1 MPVRNLR
8 RHPSIQLKLR
18 TVCAFLTVALALA
31 SEGSHAKPGLA
42 ASPEAQK
49 KFRAI
54 LRDQARELVRLLA
67 ERRFDAA
74 QQAAEQGF
82 DLARRARNPRYE
94 VMFLGNLAQ
103 VHYRA
108 FRYRTTL
115 GLYLSAAEIA
125 RNAGAWDDLAR
136 VHTALSSIY
145 LEFSDT
151 SSALLAIQS
160 AIRACAR
167 FASGA
172 DRATATLALE
182 VVLQAAAVFSELGRW
197 RESEALY
204 EDGIERARAM
214 DAHSREAW
222 AWDKLGVSRLKRGS
236 LAAAEDAHGR
246 AYVLRLRAQP
256 GEIALSR
263 FRLSVLRLEQGDAAA
278 AGLLLRRAFHDY
290 DFLSR
295 TLPPYML
302 HHHRA
307 RVAAALGDKDA
318 ALAAYREALNHA
330 RRWRS
335 ELPKADPFWNSSN
348 SALYRGMLSE
358 YVSLGAA
365 IAIARNDDGLKERIL
380 LDLEDIRTS
389 TFQYAVAAR
398 GSAAP
403 LPAVYW
409 ERVSELRRLETRLLE
424 SFSAA
429 EARRC
434 LELRLELAEL
444 ESLAAGTFSTRESEN
459 FHTRNSLIHSPGG
472 VQGKRR
478 AFFSFA
484 EGKANCYVWSVTTA
498 GIQLRELPGS
508 AELRKQIAAFR
519 GAVEGNRPEAIP
531 LGRDLYRLLFADS
544 GAQSSTEWVLS
555 LDEPLFDLPFAALVA
570 GDDGGR
576 PVFVVERHSLRHV
589 FGLGRP
595 RPSAGR
601 GANFIGVGDPVYN
614 RADDRYQTTS
624 WAGGLL
630 RRGPRAELNR
640 LVGSGPEVEWA
651 ARNWTGGH
659 ALLMTGSSV
668 SPASLAGRL
677 SGFTGTLHL
686 ATHVV
691 PTTVPGEAM
700 IALGLNQQGLQEAW
714 TVQDVAALKIPGALV
729 VLSGCESGGGAPV
742 AAAGLVGLARAWLIA
757 GAAEVVGAQ
766 WPVPDHHGEIWKL
779 FYQSLTA
786 SGRGNP
792 GYAAAA
798 LQQAQISMLRSRSWQ
813 AGSRSWAGYRV
824 LEGSP

>member
-1 MPVRNLR
+1 M
-8 RHPSIQLKLR
+8 KLR

-82 DLARRARNPRYE
+82 DLARRLRNPRYE

-115 GLYLSAAEIA
+115 RLYLSAAEIA
-125 RNAGAWDDLAR
+125 RKARSWDDLAR
-136 VHTALSSIY
+136 VHTALSSVY
-145 LEFSDT
+145 LEFADANA
-151 SSALLAIQS
+151 ALLAIQN
-160 AIRACAR
+160 AMRACAR
-167 FASGA
+167 LA
-172 DRATATLALE
+172 DAADAAAATLRLE
-182 VVLQAAAVFSELGRW
+182 VTLQAATVFSELGRS
-197 RESEALY
+197 RESEELY

-214 DAHSREAW
+214 DAPAREAW
-222 AWDKLGVSRLKRGS
+222 AWDKLGVSRLKRGE
-236 LAAAEDAHGR
+236 LDAAEDAHSR
-246 AYVLRLRAQP
+246 AYALRLRRQP
-256 GEIALSR
+256 DEISLSR

-278 AGLLLRRAFHDY
+278 AGLLLERAFRDY

-295 TLPPYML
+295 TLPPYVL

-307 RVAAALGDKDA
+307 RVSAALGGQDA
-318 ALAAYREALNHA
+318 ALEAYRDALHHA
-330 RRWRS
+330 RRWRN

-348 SALYRGMLSE
+348 SALYRGMLGE
-358 YVSLGAA
+358 YVSLGAGVA
-365 IAIARNDDGLKERIL
+365 MERKDDDLKKRIL
-380 LDLEDIRTS
+380 LDLEDIRSS
-389 TFQYAVAAR
+389 TFQHAVSAR
-398 GSAAP
+398 GSGSP

-409 ERVSELRRLETRLLE
+409 DRVSELRRLETRLLE
-424 SFSAA
+424 GFSAA

-459 FHTRNSLIHSPGG
+459 FHTWNSLILSPGRA
-472 VQGKRR
+472 QGKER

-484 EGKANCYVWSVTTA
+484 EGKANCYVWSVTSD
-498 GIQLRELPGS
+498 GIQLRKLPGS
-508 AELRKQIAAFR
+508 AELRRQVAEFR
-519 GAVEGNRPEAIP
+519 DAVEGNRPEALR
-531 LGRDLYRLLFADS
+531 LGRNLYRLLFADS
-544 GAQSSTEWVLS
+544 DAQSSAEWVLS

-576 PVFVVERHSLRHV
+576 PVFLVERHSLRHV
-589 FGLGRP
+589 FGLVQFRP
-595 RPSAGR
+595 PAGR
-601 GANFIGVGDPVYN
+601 GGDFIGVGDPVYN
-614 RADDRYQTTS
+614 RADDRYQTVS
-624 WAGGLL
+624 WTGGLL
-630 RRGPRAELNR
+630 RRGPVAELNR
-640 LVGSGPEVEWA
+640 LVGSGPEVQWA
-651 ARNWTGGH
+651 AKNWTGGE
-659 ALLMTGSSV
+659 ALVMTGSSV
-668 SPASLAGRL
+668 SPAGLARML
-677 SGFTGTLHL
+677 TGFTGTVHL

-691 PTTVPGEAM
+691 PTTARGEAM
-700 IALGLNQQGLQEAW
+700 IALGLNQDGQQEAW
-714 TVQDVAALKIPGALV
+714 TVQDVAALQIPGALV
-729 VLSGCESGGGAPV
+729 VLSGCESGGGAP
-742 AAAGLVGLARAWLIA
+742 APGAGLVGLARAWLIA

-779 FYQSLTA
+779 YYQSLNAT
-786 SGRGNP
+786 GRGNP
-792 GYAAAA
+792 GNAAAA
-798 LQQAQISMLRSRSWQ
+798 LQRAQISMLRSRSWQ